1 MATKRAG
8 LSDIQQGRRRST
20 LRLLAPVRYLVI
32 DHPEKSF
39 YDFKL
44 PLVIGTLAWLGYTLI
59 EPKPT
64 LFGEAGLLRFT
75 RDFLIMAVPFMVGAL
90 ASVAMGGPGAH
101 MDRRPPGQELYL
113 DGNVLTLRQ
122 FVCYLLGYLSFL
134 GLFTLVSVVFAEIM
148 KPFFVSVLS
157 GSPKALALVTHLS
170 TFVFAMQL
178 SSLAITVLWSLYFLT
193 DVVNRRAGEP

>member
-8 LSDIQQGRRRST
+8 LSDIQQGQRRSR
-20 LRLLAPVRYLVI
+20 LRLLAPVRYLAI
-32 DHPEKSF
+32 YHPEKSF
-39 YDFKL
+39 YDIKL
-44 PLVIGTLAWLGYTLI
+44 PLFIGFFAWLFYTII
-59 EPKPT
+59 EPKPA

-90 ASVAMGGPGAH
+90 ASVAMGGPGTH

-134 GLFTLVSVVFAEIM
+134 GLFTLVSVVFAELM
-148 KPFFVSVLS
+148 RPFFSTMLS
-157 GSPKALALVTHLS
+157 GSPNALSICTHLRHS
-170 TFVFAMQL
+170 FFQFSYHRL
-178 SSLAITVLWSLYFLT
+178 LLRSCGRFIF
-193 DVVNRRAGEP
+193 